1 VHVAVTNG
9 RGLNGMVYAQR
20 FILPVIGVIT
30 LVVGIGGLMAFRKPR
45 RQALHDR
52 LARTAVFRTRDVTTA
67 SFEPV
72 FAAPL
77 VPSPGTSARR
87 PG

>member
-1 VHVAVTNG
+1 MAAWIAYFAIHVAITNG

-20 FILPVIGVIT
+20 FILPAIGMIT
-30 LVVGIGGLMAFRKPR
+30 LAVGIGGLWTFKKPR

-52 LARTAVFRTRDVTTA
+52 IARTAVFRRRDVTTA

-72 FAAPL
+72 FAEP
-77 VPSPGTSARR
+77 VQTT
-87 PG
+87 